1 MEVELHVCK
10 GCKAAAMENGDGDAL
25 RRRRREQTY
34 ISAEAVRRRACMA
47 TLGLNGGGE
56 GVELVGLYS

>member
-25 RRRRREQTY
+25 QKREQTY
-34 ISAEAVRRRACMA
+34 MRAEAVRRRAWRR
-47 TLGLNGGGE
+47 
-56 GVELVGLYS
+56 S

>member
-1 MEVELHVCK
+1 MCAKDARLLQWR
-10 GCKAAAMENGDGDAL
+10 MENGDGDAL
-25 RRRRREQTY
+25 QKREQTY
-34 ISAEAVRRRACMA
+34 MRAEAVRRRACMA